1 MYLSSIAAYLQIIA
15 INIVLSGDNVV
26 VISLAAATLQP
37 KLRAKAIF
45 AGIAAATVI
54 RVAFALIATRLL
66 AFTGLLVAGGLLLL
80 WVCWKMFLELRH
92 GEEEARALEE
102 LSARD
107 GMPPPP
113 GKEKTLGQAVIQIVV
128 ADVSMSLDNVLAV
141 AGAARQNWMAL
152 VFGLALSVALMGLA
166 ASLIARLLAA
176 YRWIAWV
183 GLAIITYVALSML
196 YSGAHDL
203 ASSGLPQFGSFRL
216 APPAAG
222 PGQ

>member
-1 MYLSSIAAYLQIIA
+1 MILSSVAAYLQIIA

-26 VISLAAATLQP
+26 VISLAAATLAP
-37 KLRAKAIF
+37 KLRGKAIF
-45 AGIAAATVI
+45 AGIAAATII
-54 RVAFALIATRLL
+54 RIAFALIATRLL
-66 AFTGLLVAGGLLLL
+66 AITGLLVAGGLLLL

-92 GEEEARALEE
+92 SDAEARAVREMSAEE
-102 LSARD
+102 KAAA
-107 GMPPPP
+107 PP

-183 GLAIITYVALSML
+183 GLAIITYVALNML
-196 YSGAHDL
+196 YTGAHDL
-203 ASSGLPQFGSFRL
+203 AGSGLPKFGL
-216 APPAAG
+216 L
-222 PGQ
+222 